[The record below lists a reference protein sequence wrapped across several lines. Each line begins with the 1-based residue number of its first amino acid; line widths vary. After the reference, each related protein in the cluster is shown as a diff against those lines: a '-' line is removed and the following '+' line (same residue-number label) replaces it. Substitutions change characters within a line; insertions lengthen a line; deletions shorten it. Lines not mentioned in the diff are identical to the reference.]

1 MKYYLFLAVLYFVT
15 GSVFSQESKTPV
27 VGSSYF
33 QAVEEYK
40 LKNYAKSI
48 ELLRSLL
55 SEGKATY
62 ESYALLAYNYD
73 KLNDFENAYSS
84 IQEAR
89 KRKPEDENL
98 ASSTL
103 GILAHFKKWKAVI
116 ELAEKFVPMYPTNAE
131 IRYFY
136 SLALSHKG
144 AGKVALSQIEKA
156 KANNPNDVRFLE
168 LEGKIYYSLKNYE
181 KADMSLRWASSLN
194 EKSASIWNNL
204 ALVQEALYHQNKKLG
219 KKKDA
224 LGYLEEA
231 KLCIQ
236 RAESMDSDQT
246 SIKENVKRIQSIVP
260 AS

>member
-1 MKYYLFLAVLYFVT
+1 MNTKLKIAILSLITIFHLQLSADDT
-15 GSVFSQESKTPV
+15 IS
-27 VGSSYF
+27 GSSYF

-40 LKNYAKSI
+40 LKNYPKSI
-48 ELLRSLL
+48 ALLKSLL

-89 KRKPEDENL
+89 KRKPDDENL
-98 ASSTL
+98 ASDML

-116 ELAEKFVPMYPTNAE
+116 ELCEKFVPLYASNAE

-136 SLALSHKG
+136 ALALAGRG
-144 AGKVALSQIEKA
+144 ADKVALSQIEKA
-156 KANNPNDVRFLE
+156 KANHPNDVRFLE
-168 LEGKIYYSLKNYE
+168 LEGKIYYSMKSYE
-181 KADMSLRWASSLN
+181 KADVSLRWASSIN
-194 EKSASIWNNL
+194 DKSASVWNNL
-204 ALVQEALYHQNKKLG
+204 ALVQEAMYYQNVKLG

-224 LGYLEEA
+224 VTYLEEA

-236 RAESMDSDQT
+236 RAENLAPDKASV
-246 SIKENVKRIQSIVP
+246 KENGRRISAIP
-260 AS
+260 SA